1 MRINKIILTSMLAIT
16 LMAAT
21 SCKKFLDVNDNPNA
35 PTTVSPKVLLPSAEG
50 AIAYTQGGDV
60 SRFTGIMSQYITGY
74 SRQFYGY
81 SRYIMTEEDF
91 NNLWYNLYAGGME
104 DLHSISSY
112 ADSHP
117 GQYTTY
123 QAISNIMMAYTL
135 GMATDLFGNVP
146 YTEAFMGNDNL
157 VPAYDSQEDIYNSLQ
172 TLLSSAIDSLNNEP
186 GDDVETPYAE
196 DFVYNGD
203 VASWI
208 NFANALRARFYI
220 HLANVDATAAQSALG
235 ILAQGGF
242 TGNGDLARFPF
253 SSSQHSPWYQY
264 IEQRDDITYSA
275 DEDGV
280 GNYLSNTMSANSD
293 PRYGIYIDVNGDYW
307 GGGYLGPY
315 YSADNSPVFF
325 MTYSEQKFVEAEALL
340 RTTNDPT
347 QAQTAFTDAIQASM
361 DQVGVDATSSAT
373 YITAMGT
380 LSSNVD
386 TAMSQIMYE
395 KYIADYLHPE
405 SWNDWRRTGYPALTP
420 NAGVLSQIPRRLI
433 YPTNERLYNPND
445 DNSSSNL
452 ISPRLWWDQ

>member
-1 MRINKIILTSMLAIT
+1 MLA
-16 LMAAT
+16 AS

-35 PTTVSPKVLLPSAEG
+35 PTSVSPKVLLPSAEG
-50 AIAYTQGGDV
+50 SIAYTQGGDI

-74 SRQFYGY
+74 SRQFFGY

-91 NNLWYNLYAGGME
+91 NNLWNNLYSGGME
-104 DLHSISSY
+104 DLHSISTY
-112 ADSHP
+112 ADAHP

-123 QAISNIMMAYTL
+123 QAIANIMMAYTM
-135 GMATDLFGNVP
+135 GMTTDLFGNIP
-146 YTEAFMGNDNL
+146 NSEAFMGNDNL
-157 VPAYDSQEDIYNSLQ
+157 KPAYDSQQDIYASLQ
-172 TLLSSAIDSLNNEP
+172 TMLASAIDSLNNEP

-220 HLANVDATAAQSALG
+220 HLSALPG
-235 ILAQGGF
+235 NTGAQDALDVLAQGGF
-242 TGNGDLARFPF
+242 TSNADLARFPF
-253 SSSQHSPWYQY
+253 SSNAHSPWYQY

-280 GNYLSNTMSANSD
+280 GNFLSNTMSANND

-325 MTYSEQKFVEAEALL
+325 MTYAEQKFIEAEALL
-340 RTTNDPT
+340 RTTQDPA
-347 QAQTAFTDAIQASM
+347 QAQTAFTDAVQASM
-361 DQVGVDATSSAT
+361 DQVGVDATSSAA
-373 YITAMGT
+373 YIAGLGN

-395 KYIADYLHPE
+395 KYVADYLHPE
-405 SWNDWRRTGYPALTP
+405 SWTDWRRTGYPALTP
-420 NAGVLSQIPRRLI
+420 NSGVISEIPRRLI
-433 YPTNERLYNPND
+433 YPTNERLYNPNA
-445 DNSSSNL
+445 DNANSNL
-452 ISPRLWWDQ
+452 LTPRLWWDQ

>member
-1 MRINKIILTSMLAIT
+1 MRINKILAAGVIAIAVT
-16 LMAAT
+16 VSA
-21 SCKKFLDVNDNPNA
+21 CQKFLDVNENPNA
-35 PTTVSPKVLLPSAEG
+35 PTSVSPKVLLPAAEG
-50 AIAYTQGGDV
+50 SIAYTQGGDI

-74 SRQFYGY
+74 SRQFFGY

-104 DLHSISSY
+104 DLHSISAY
-112 ADSHP
+112 ADAHS

-135 GMATDLFGNVP
+135 GMTTDLFGNVP
-146 YTEAFMGNDNL
+146 YTEAFKGNDNL
-157 VPAYDSQEDIYNSLQ
+157 KPAYDNQQDIYDNLQ
-172 TLLSSAIDSLNNEP
+172 MMLSSAIDSLNNEP
-186 GDDVETPYAE
+186 GDDVELPGAD

-203 VASWI
+203 AASWI

-220 HLANVDATAAQSALG
+220 HLAAMPGSTGAADALAVLSA
-235 ILAQGGF
+235 GGF

-253 SSSQHSPWYQY
+253 SSSAHNPWYQY

-280 GNYLSNTMSANSD
+280 GNFLSNTMSANTD

-325 MTYSEQKFVEAEALL
+325 MTYAEQKFIEAEANL
-340 RTTNDPT
+340 RTGNAAA
-347 QAQTAFTDAIQASM
+347 AQTAFDAGIQASM
-361 DQVGVDATSSAT
+361 DQVGVDATSSAA

-380 LSSNVD
+380 LNANPD

-395 KYIADYLHPE
+395 KYVANYLSPE
-405 SWNDWRRTGYPALTP
+405 SWSDWRRTGYPALTP
-420 NAGVLSQIPRRLI
+420 NAGVISQIPRRFI
-433 YPTNERLYNPND
+433 YPTDERLYNPNA
-445 DNSSSNL
+445 DNASSNL
-452 ISPRLWWDQ
+452 LTPRLWWDN